1 MSTGERE
8 PLDTA
13 RPSVIWP
20 SVPVVASLL
29 VVRELCKEYDG
40 RRVLGPVSFEVRSGE
55 VLALVGRNG
64 SGKST
69 TLGAVAGVIDPTSGS
84 VSVEGLTLTLDTD
97 QPEYRRRVAYVP
109 DEPLLFPDLTL
120 REHGQFV
127 AGAWGVDDAEFEPL
141 LDRLGIASVIDD
153 IPATFSR
160 GMRQKAGLALSFL
173 RPASVVLID
182 EPFSGLDDA
191 GRDAFLELLREAC
204 SRGAAAVVA
213 THALSRVSSFA
224 SRLIRLEEGA
234 VVADGPAVNLDASG
248 ADEV

>member
-1 MSTGERE
+1 VHFVT
-8 PLDTA
+8 
-13 RPSVIWP
+13 
-20 SVPVVASLL
+20 SLL
-29 VVRELCKEYDG
+29 VVRDLCKEYDG
-40 RRVLGPVSFEVRSGE
+40 RQVLGPVSFELAAGE

-69 TLGAVAGVIDPTSGS
+69 TLGALAGVIDPTSGS
-84 VSVEGLTLTLDTD
+84 VSVEGLTLKPETD

-127 AGAWGVDDAEFEPL
+127 AGAWGVADGGFEL
-141 LDRLGIASVIDD
+141 LLERLGIDDVIDD

-173 RPASVVLID
+173 RPASVVLVD

-191 GRDAFLELLREAC
+191 GRAAFLELLRDVC

-234 VVADGPAVNLDASG
+234 VVVDGPTAELISPG